1 MPSVAV
7 TEGRPESSLTPLIS
21 QFLRQIP
28 QQQPCLSA
36 ATAENFEQIFEIV
49 IVILIESAMM
59 PASWTVAAVRAFV
72 REHGLEGIVAKRADS
87 VYQPGKRSG
96 LWAKHR
102 ISLGQEF
109 VVGGYV
115 PSNLGLDSLV
125 VGFYRGTD
133 LIYASRVRA
142 GFIPATRRKVF
153 ER

>member
-1 MPSVAV
+1 M
-7 TEGRPESSLTPLIS
+7 L
-21 QFLRQIP
+21 
-28 QQQPCLSA
+28 
-36 ATAENFEQIFEIV
+36 
-49 IVILIESAMM
+49 
-59 PASWTVAAVRAFV
+59 AFV
-72 REHGLEGIVAKRADS
+72 REHSLEGIVAKRADS

-133 LIYASRVRA
+133 PHIRLPRSSGLHPCNQAGGVRENQTPADLTLSLRESSRD
-142 GFIPATRRKVF
+142 RRGAMGTGANG
-153 ER
+153 